1 MKKILLIISVLLLS
15 LSLFAEPYTY
25 DDLLSIMNVNNIE
38 LLTQDEVIKNAT
50 LDIKDAKA
58 NYHPTI
64 DLSLSGTYMV
74 NPLSLSK
81 DDLLDI
87 TDQFP
92 ELSFDMAPGFSFP
105 INISQIINNSMD
117 DSDKIKVLDPF
128 MYNAQLNLTQPIFTW
143 GKVTNAVK
151 LYEKLLEVRQ
161 LEKAD
166 KMTSLSVELEGY
178 LGGLYYANEI
188 QNLLSSANEDAA
200 ALVNIAQSGY
210 ENGVMLLSDYN
221 EARLSK
227 SELDMAIT
235 EVEVQISQLEDN
247 IIKTLGSDIS
257 MDDIEFTPDENRYYE
272 ISQMDRNDLR
282 ARAVSSANSNIRMA
296 SMGIEAAEIGE
307 DIARGSM
314 YGKPDIALQVGL
326 GYMGFVGNG
335 WEHSGDYSL
344 NVSVGLKTTLWD
356 GGKVLNNIDRAKSQ
370 QESAFLTLENA
381 KSELSMT
388 LENSFR
394 TIDLAISRIEYY
406 ETKKEVLT
414 DEFNTLNVQKEQ
426 GYASESDYLQKKIE
440 IYQNEISIIQ
450 EKTNLMQS
458 ALTIEYIAGLR

>member
-74 NPLSLSK
+74 NPPSISK
-81 DDLLDI
+81 DDLMKKMNDMI
-87 TDQFP
+87 NDQFSGLINTAIDP
-92 ELSFDMAPGFSFP
+92 NFKELE
-105 INISQIINNSMD
+105 I
-117 DSDKIKVLDPF
+117 LDPF

-166 KMTSLSVELEGY
+166 KMSSLSVELEGY

-200 ALVNIAQSGY
+200 ALVDIAQSGY

-370 QESAFLTLENA
+370 QESAALTLENA